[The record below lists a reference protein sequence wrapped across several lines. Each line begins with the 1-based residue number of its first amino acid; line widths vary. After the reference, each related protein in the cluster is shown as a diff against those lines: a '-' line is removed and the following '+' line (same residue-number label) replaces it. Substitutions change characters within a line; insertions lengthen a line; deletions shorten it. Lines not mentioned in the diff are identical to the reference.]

1 MPGRQT
7 NLIFWNISRA
17 MAGVRSHRNV
27 PSSRPRRRPRPRN
40 RSVLPKRLL
49 IGVFLHSVLN
59 ACVVR
64 RGFAEARRLGKLDKD
79 FGVTP
84 LPSFDMTISKR
95 KNGTLTVAVG

>member
-1 MPGRQT
+1 MPGRQM

-49 IGVFLHSVLN
+49 IGIFLHSVLH
-59 ACVVR
+59 AYVICR
-64 RGFAEARRLGKLDKD
+64 RFPEAGRLGKLDKD
-79 FGVTP
+79 FGITP
-84 LPSFDMTISKR
+84 FPSFDMTIDKR
-95 KNGTLTVAVG
+95 KIGTLTVAV